1 MLISDTYRELNEKLH
16 ENPKYGSRKREAIYS
31 ELKALTEA
39 TQSKT
44 ILDYGCGKGEMG
56 RNLDGVT
63 SYDPCVHEFSMRP
76 DGQFDLVACCDVL
89 EHIEPECLDEV
100 LYDIFRYA
108 RKAVF
113 LVISTRPAGKT
124 LADGRNAHLIV
135 KPGDWWHELLAQS
148 FPFWQLTVKTSDIS
162 EITVIGVNNGRR

>member
-31 ELKALTEA
+31 ELKALAKA
-39 TQSKT
+39 TQSET
-44 ILDYGCGKGEMG
+44 VLDYGCGKGEMG
-56 RNLDGVT
+56 RNWNKVT
-63 SYDPCVHEFSMRP
+63 SYDPCVKKFSTRP
-76 DGQFDLVACCDVL
+76 DGRFDLVACCDVL
-89 EHIEPECLDEV
+89 EHVEPECLGEV
-100 LYDIFRYA
+100 LHDIFGYA
-108 RKAVF
+108 ERVVY
-113 LVISTRPAGKT
+113 LVISTRPATKT

-135 KPGDWWHELLAQS
+135 KPEDWWHELLAQS